1 MPGGSFPCIAVSH
14 SDTLSLGISKG
25 IGRKPI
31 GSAHPPHTFG
41 ACKWDAA
48 QSFQGVGAMFRI
60 VKYRNDSG
68 KILMTIETD
77 DQMAADFCR
86 FFGTINKFVDLFN
99 YRIRSAKSFD
109 LYQKTAPHKM
119 ALLKKEFAE
128 QLKRFRCMPGTRIER
143 MRILKEIR
151 VSNGEQVPLDRI
163 EAEIKRAIQ
172 HEKEDNLAKI
182 KKLSDSGKSSKE
194 ISIHLGIPKSTVVRY
209 LKKLTPPENPP
220 EEDSRPENVVPLKG
234 A

>member
-1 MPGGSFPCIAVSH
+1 
-14 SDTLSLGISKG
+14 
-25 IGRKPI
+25 
-31 GSAHPPHTFG
+31 
-41 ACKWDAA
+41 
-48 QSFQGVGAMFRI
+48 MFRI

-99 YRIRSAKSFD
+99 YRVRSAKSFD

-128 QLKRFRCMPGTRIER
+128 QLERFRSMPGTRIER

-163 EAEIKRAIQ
+163 EAEIRRAIQ
-172 HEKEDNLAKI
+172 YEKEEILEKI
-182 KKLSDSGKSSKE
+182 KKLHDSGKSLNDIAKDLGFSKT
-194 ISIHLGIPKSTVVRY
+194 TVARY
-209 LKKLTPPENPP
+209 LKKLRPPENPQ
-220 EEDSRPENVVPLKG
+220 EDDSRLAKAVPLKREPESPRQNPQG
-234 A
+234 PSRAFIGHLPGCECLPFSWILQKDNGVG

>member
-1 MPGGSFPCIAVSH
+1 MPGESFPCIPVSP
-14 SDTLSLGISKG
+14 SSTLSLGISER

-31 GSAHPPHTFG
+31 DSAHPPHKYG

-48 QSFQGVGAMFRI
+48 QSFQGVDAMFRI
-60 VKYRNDSG
+60 IKYRNDSG

-99 YRIRSAKSFD
+99 YRVRSAKSFE
-109 LYQKTAPHKM
+109 LYQKTASHKM

-128 QLKRFRCMPGTRIER
+128 QLERFRSMPGTRIER

-163 EAEIKRAIQ
+163 DAEIRRAIQ
-172 HEKEDNLAKI
+172 YEKEDKLAKI
-182 KKLSDSGKSSKE
+182 KKLHDSGKSLDD
-194 ISIHLGIPKSTVVRY
+194 IANALDIPKTTVARY
-209 LKKLTPPENPP
+209 LKKHRPPETPQDG
-220 EEDSRPENVVPLKG
+220 DSRLASIAPLKR

>member
-1 MPGGSFPCIAVSH
+1 
-14 SDTLSLGISKG
+14 
-25 IGRKPI
+25 
-31 GSAHPPHTFG
+31 
-41 ACKWDAA
+41 
-48 QSFQGVGAMFRI
+48 MFKI
-60 VKYRNDSG
+60 IKYRNHSG
-68 KILMTIETD
+68 KIQMTIETD

-99 YRIRSAKSFD
+99 FRVRSAKSFD
-109 LYQKTAPHKM
+109 LYQKTAPHKL

-128 QLKRFRCMPGTRIER
+128 QLARFRNMPGTRIER

-172 HEKEDNLAKI
+172 YEKEEILQKI
-182 KKLSDSGKSSKE
+182 KKLTDSGKSTKE
-194 ISIHLGIPKSTVVRY
+194 ISITLGMPKSTVVRY
-209 LKKLTPPENPP
+209 LKKLRPPENPP
-220 EEDSRPENVVPLKG
+220 EEDSRLASIAPLKG